1 MKSKNKY
8 SIIKSLLALANIFF
22 ALLLIFSL
30 LASHTT
36 ADIFSIFAVAGLFYP
51 VLLFINLI
59 FLIFW
64 LFFKKRYTIISLSV
78 ILLGF
83 GNLLNNFNFTFSENG
98 NSERNT
104 IKVLTY
110 NVQQFRASDKFTQL
124 IIKNDILNFVKN
136 QEADIIC
143 MQEFQSYNKNIY
155 EPLKQLRDTLNTGTY
170 YFESYYN
177 PRYNYLSGLV
187 IFSKLKAVNK
197 GKLKFE
203 GSRTFGI
210 FTDLVK
216 GNDTIRAYNI
226 HLASISL
233 NPSDIEFV
241 VNPEMENKEDF
252 KNKSLEIYNKLA
264 QAFVLRQKQINY
276 LTEELNNSPHKI
288 ILSGDFNDTPSS
300 FVYSSVSEL
309 LVDSFTEKGL
319 GLGITYAGKL
329 PFLRIDYIFGSED
342 FEVLEFKKHSILR
355 SDHYPVSVVLGVMS
369 E

>member
-1 MKSKNKY
+1 M
-8 SIIKSLLALANIFF
+8 LLSLANVFF
-22 ALLLIFSL
+22 ALLLGFSL
-30 LASHTT
+30 LASITT
-36 ADIFSIFAVAGLFYP
+36 ADNFSIFAITGLFYP
-51 VLLFINLI
+51 VLLFINLLFVI
-59 FLIFW
+59 IW
-64 LFFKKRYTIISLSV
+64 LFIKKRYAIISLSI

-83 GNLLNNFNFTFSENG
+83 GNLLNNFNFSSSDNTESEAKHN
-98 NSERNT
+98 

-110 NVQQFRASDKFTQL
+110 NVQQFRASDKFTKL
-124 IIKNDILNFVKN
+124 IIKNDILNFVRD

-143 MQEFQSYNKNIY
+143 MQEFQSHNKNIY

-177 PRYNYLSGLV
+177 PRFNYLSGLV

-210 FTDLVK
+210 FTDLLK
-216 GNDTIRAYNI
+216 GNDTIRVYNI
-226 HLASISL
+226 HFASISL

-264 QAFVLRQKQINY
+264 EAFILRQKQVTY
-276 LTEELNNSPHKI
+276 LTDELKKSPHKI

-300 FVYSSVSEL
+300 FVYSKVSEL
-309 LVDSFTEKGL
+309 LKDSFTDKGL
-319 GLGITYAGKL
+319 GIGITYAGKL
-329 PFLRIDYIFGSED
+329 PFLRIDYVFGSND
-342 FEVLEFKKHSILR
+342 FEVLDFKKHNILR
-355 SDHYPVSVVLGVMS
+355 SDHYPVSAVLGI

>member
-8 SIIKSLLALANIFF
+8 SIIKSLLALVNFCF
-22 ALLLIFSL
+22 AILLLFSL
-30 LASHTT
+30 LAAHTT
-36 ADIFSIFAVAGLFYP
+36 ADIFSIFAISGLFYP
-51 VLLFINLI
+51 VLLFINLAFI
-59 FLIFW
+59 FVWTFI
-64 LFFKKRYTIISLSV
+64 KKRYALISLSV

-83 GNLLNNFNFTFSENG
+83 GNLLNNFNFASSDFENKDAK
-98 NSERNT
+98 T
-104 IKVLTY
+104 IKVLSY
-110 NVQQFRASDKFTQL
+110 NVQQFKSSDKFTKL
-124 IIKNDILNFVKN
+124 IITNDILNFVRK

-143 MQEFQSYNKNIY
+143 MQEFQSYSKNIY

-197 GKLKFE
+197 GKLKFD

-264 QAFVLRQKQINY
+264 QAFVLRQKQVNY
-276 LTEELNNSPHKI
+276 LTEELKNSPHKI

-300 FVYSSVSEL
+300 FVYSSISEL
-309 LVDSFTEKGL
+309 LVDSFTEKGF

-329 PFLRIDYIFGSED
+329 PFLRIDYIFGSNN
-342 FEVLEFKKHSILR
+342 FEVLGFKKHSILR
-355 SDHYPVSVVLGVMS
+355 SDHYPVSVVLGV